1 MKKMLTLAVLI
12 TAGLLMLGCGQSEQ
26 APSGDEA
33 APTPVEEITDMDFE
47 SGDVE
52 QADEGTEETAE
63 KSAEEATPDSH

>member
-33 APTPVEEITDMDFE
+33 APTPVEQIKDMDFE

-52 QADEGTEETAE
+52 EAEEVAEETEEE
-63 KSAEEATPDSH
+63 STPDAH